1 MLCGGL
7 SGRVAGR
14 VCYRPRGRPPDRR
27 LYLAPPFL
35 VSDSDPAAVVTARA
49 GGLAEKVERAR
60 AELADCRACPRDCRV
75 NRQVETT

>member
-1 MLCGGL
+1 MV
-7 SGRVAGR
+7 GRTVGR

-27 LYLAPPFL
+27 LHLAPPFL

-49 GGLAEKVERAR
+49 GGLAEKVEQAR

-75 NRQVETT
+75 NRQAVTNRR